1 VRLLLRCD
9 DERDE
14 KGKEMTLTEAPE
26 IELMAGTFY
35 TKDPYRAFAWMRR
48 HAPAYYDEAGEVWG
62 ITRYSD
68 VRAIGQDPQTFSS
81 ARGSRPNTPLPYMI
95 DMDAPEHRRRR
106 RLVSAGFTPEAVRI
120 RQPRVRQVCDEI
132 IDAVCEK
139 GSCDLVTDI
148 AAPLPLIM
156 IADMLGFPPTDWAQ
170 LLQWSDTML
179 MSQGASDDDAFLRA
193 ANAFSEWD
201 TYVRHQIAER
211 RTRGTA
217 DDLLGTL
224 ALAEIEGDRIDD
236 DTLVYEALL
245 LLIGGD
251 ETSRH
256 VISGGME
263 ALLRHPAQLEALR
276 ADRTLLSGA
285 VEEMLRWVTPIKNM
299 NRNATRDVELH
310 GQTIKAGQNVLLL
323 YPAANRDESVFTDPE
338 TFDIRRQPNDHVAFG
353 FGAHLC
359 LGHRLARAEI
369 AGMVDRLLDRFDDLT
384 LATDGPP
391 HLRVSNFIVGH
402 ESLPVSFTP
411 TAPVSR

>member
-1 VRLLLRCD
+1 
-9 DERDE
+9 
-14 KGKEMTLTEAPE
+14 MTITEAPN
-26 IELMAGTFY
+26 IELMAGKFY
-35 TKDPYRAFAWMRR
+35 TDDPYPAFAWMRR
-48 HAPAYYDEAGEVWG
+48 HAPVYYDAGGDIWG
-62 ITRYSD
+62 VTRYAD

-81 ARGSRPNTPLPYMI
+81 AQGSRPNTPLPYMI

-156 IADMLGFPPTDWAQ
+156 IADMLGFPSEDWSR
-170 LLQWSDTML
+170 LLEWSDTML
-179 MSQGASDDDAFLRA
+179 ISQGASDDDAFVRA
-193 ANAFSEWD
+193 AAAFTEWD
-201 TYVRHQIAER
+201 VYVRDQIAER
-211 RTRGTA
+211 RKVGKT

-224 ALAEIEGDRIDD
+224 VHGEIEGDRIDD
-236 DTLVYEALL
+236 TTLVYEALL

-263 ALLRHPAQLEALR
+263 ALLHHPSQLEALK
-276 ADRTLLSGA
+276 ADDDLLPGA

-299 NRNATRDVELH
+299 NRNATRDIELH
-310 GQTIKAGQNVLLL
+310 GKTIKAGQNVLLL
-323 YPAANRDESVFTDPE
+323 YPSANRDETVFDDPE
-338 TFDIRRQPNDHVAFG
+338 SFDIRRTPNDHVAFG

-369 AGMVDRLLDRFDDLT
+369 AGMVERLIDRLPDLAI
-384 LATDGPP
+384 ATDDPP
-391 HLRVSNFIVGH
+391 DLRISNFIVGH
-402 ESLPVSFTP
+402 ESLPVRYTP
-411 TAPVSR
+411 TARVAR

>member
-1 VRLLLRCD
+1 
-9 DERDE
+9 
-14 KGKEMTLTEAPE
+14 MTITEAPN
-26 IELMAGTFY
+26 IELMAGKFY
-35 TKDPYRAFAWMRR
+35 TDDPYPAFAWMRR
-48 HAPAYYDEAGEVWG
+48 HAPVYYDAGGDIWG
-62 ITRYSD
+62 VTRYAD

-81 ARGSRPNTPLPYMI
+81 AQGSRPNTPLPYMI

-156 IADMLGFPPTDWAQ
+156 IADMLGFPSEDWSR
-170 LLQWSDTML
+170 LLEWSDTML
-179 MSQGASDDDAFLRA
+179 ISQGASDDDAFVRA
-193 ANAFSEWD
+193 AAAFTEWD
-201 TYVRHQIAER
+201 VYVRDQIAER
-211 RTRGTA
+211 RKVGKT

-224 ALAEIEGDRIDD
+224 VHGEIEGDRIDD
-236 DTLVYEALL
+236 TTLVYEALL

-263 ALLRHPAQLEALR
+263 ALLHHPSQLEALK
-276 ADRTLLSGA
+276 ADDDLLPGV

-299 NRNATRDVELH
+299 NRNATRDIELH
-310 GQTIKAGQNVLLL
+310 GKTIKAGQNVLLL
-323 YPAANRDESVFTDPE
+323 YPSANRDETVFDDPE
-338 TFDIRRQPNDHVAFG
+338 SFDIRRTPNDHVAFG

-359 LGHRLARAEI
+359 LGHRLACAEI
-369 AGMVDRLLDRFDDLT
+369 AGMVERLIDRLPDLAI
-384 LATDGPP
+384 ATDDPP
-391 HLRVSNFIVGH
+391 DLRISNFIVGH
-402 ESLPVSFTP
+402 ESLPVRYTP
-411 TAPVSR
+411 TARVAR

>member
-1 VRLLLRCD
+1 MSGI
-9 DERDE
+9 DERQ
-14 KGKEMTLTEAPE
+14 GMTITEVPD
-26 IELMAGTFY
+26 IELMDGRFYAG
-35 TKDPYRAFAWMRR
+35 DPYRAFAWMRH
-48 HAPAYYDEAGEVWG
+48 HAPVYWDEEGEVWG
-62 ITRYSD
+62 ITRYAD

-81 ARGSRPNTPLPYMI
+81 AQGSRPNTPLPYMI
-95 DMDAPEHRRRR
+95 DLDAPEHRRRR

-120 RQPRVRQVCDEI
+120 RQPRVREVCDEI
-132 IDAVCEK
+132 IDAVCES
-139 GSCDLVTDI
+139 GSCDLVSAI

-156 IADMLGFPPTDWAQ
+156 IADMLGFPSTDWSR
-170 LLQWSDTML
+170 LLEWSETML
-179 MSQGASDDDAFLRA
+179 MSQGSPDSDAFVRA
-193 ANAFSEWD
+193 ANAFSEWEE
-201 TYVRHQIAER
+201 YVRHQIAER
-211 RTRGTA
+211 RARGTT

-224 ALAEIEGDRIDD
+224 AHGEIEGDRLDD

-245 LLIGGD
+245 ILIGGD

-263 ALLRHPAQLEALR
+263 ALLNHPAQLDALR
-276 ADRTLLSGA
+276 ADRDLLPGA

-323 YPAANRDESVFTDPE
+323 YPSANRDETVFADPE

-369 AGMVDRLLDRFDDLT
+369 AGMVDRLLDRFDDLA
-384 LATDGPP
+384 LAGDGPP
-391 HLRVSNFIVGH
+391 DIRVSNFIVGH
-402 ESLPVSFTP
+402 ESLPVRFTP
-411 TAPVSR
+411 TAPRAG